1 MQTGADGALLPPLV
15 LNLDQTERH
24 VMGHLLS
31 VAHLLRPLA
40 LGGAMFLAAAS
51 AQAQVK
57 LEISVP
63 WGPNEFHSL
72 NAAAYAKRVTEETK
86 GQVQIAARPGG
97 ELGVKANESVRA
109 VAEGVVPMADLAL
122 FQNASRGAALAV
134 ETLPFLVNDYEQL
147 KVLHKSFRPLWEKIL
162 EKNNQKVLYVVPW
175 PKQFFF
181 MKKPVANI
189 DDLKGVKMRSL
200 DKLTTDWIN
209 RLGMTPVQL
218 TNLEILQ
225 ALGSGMLEG
234 VPTSAGTAV
243 AQKYWDFMKHGYET
257 NHIWASNVMTINLDT
272 WKKLTPAQQQT
283 MERIAHEMEPG
294 FWENSR
300 KDHDL
305 KVAELVKNGM
315 QVQAMPV
322 AVVDEMRKRTIPLW
336 EQYAKPMGDD
346 AVKALAE
353 YRKAIGK

>member
-1 MQTGADGALLPPLV
+1 MADVDSAPRLSAIDPVDL
-15 LNLDQTERH
+15 TEGY
-24 VMGHLLS
+24 VMGNAFS
-31 VAHLLRPLA
+31 AQRLLRPLA
-40 LGGAMFLAAAS
+40 LMGALFLAAAG

-57 LEISVP
+57 FEISVP

-72 NAAAYAKRVTEETK
+72 NAAAFAKRVTEETK
-86 GQVQIAARPGG
+86 GQVQVAARPGG

-109 VAEGVVPMADLAL
+109 VADGVVPMADLAL
-122 FQNASRGAALAV
+122 FQNASRGAPLAV

-147 KVLHKSFRPLWEKIL
+147 KLLHKYFRPVWEKIM
-162 EKNNQKVLYVVPW
+162 ERNNQKMLYLVPW

-181 MKKPVANI
+181 LKKPVAGI

-243 AQKYWDFMKHGYET
+243 SQKYWDFMKNAYET
-257 NHIWASNVMTINLDT
+257 NHIWASNAMTINLDS
-272 WKKLTPAQQQT
+272 WKKLTPDQQKT
-283 MERIAHEMEPG
+283 IERIAREMEPG
-294 FWENSR
+294 FWENSKR
-300 KDHDL
+300 DHEV

-315 QVQAMPV
+315 QVHPMPA
-322 AVVDEMRKRTIPLW
+322 AVIDEMRKRTTPLW
-336 EQYAKPMGDD
+336 DVYAKPMGDE